1 MGTHPIFESDFD
13 CLTERTE
20 NVAMDLPKTAPKRK
34 EIDIYIDQKNQIE
47 PTIKRIKNKIQS
59 LDKIRD
65 IICVL
70 HGIGPDGCDS
80 VGSISMKLRNELSEE
95 GKLGKIK
102 IGNPHIELWHG
113 LPTLHCAIQKA

>member
-1 MGTHPIFESDFD
+1 
-13 CLTERTE
+13 
-20 NVAMDLPKTAPKRK
+20 MDLPKTAPKRK

>member
-1 MGTHPIFESDFD
+1 MQDVCTNLIYTAIY
-13 CLTERTE
+13 LTI
-20 NVAMDLPKTAPKRK
+20 VK
-34 EIDIYIDQKNQIE
+34 
-47 PTIKRIKNKIQS
+47 S

-80 VGSISMKLRNELSEE
+80 VGSISMKLRNELLEE
-95 GKLGKIK
+95 GKLEKIK

>member
-1 MGTHPIFESDFD
+1 VCSDGTYTIIY
-13 CLTERTE
+13 LTL
-20 NVAMDLPKTAPKRK
+20 VK
-34 EIDIYIDQKNQIE
+34 
-47 PTIKRIKNKIQS
+47 S

-65 IICVL
+65 LICVL

-80 VGSISMKLRNELSEE
+80 VGSISMKLRNDLSEE
-95 GKLGKIK
+95 GKLEKIK

>member
-1 MGTHPIFESDFD
+1 MNHHYHRTINQFQFFHRPFQRKKHVQDVCTNLMYAAIF
-13 CLTERTE
+13 LTI
-20 NVAMDLPKTAPKRK
+20 VK
-34 EIDIYIDQKNQIE
+34 
-47 PTIKRIKNKIQS
+47 S

-80 VGSISMKLRNELSEE
+80 VGSISMKLRNELLEE
-95 GKLGKIK
+95 GKLEKVK

>member
-1 MGTHPIFESDFD
+1 MQVFIFERENHVWVVCSNGTVIY
-13 CLTERTE
+13 LTL
-20 NVAMDLPKTAPKRK
+20 VK
-34 EIDIYIDQKNQIE
+34 
-47 PTIKRIKNKIQS
+47 S

-65 IICVL
+65 LICVL

-95 GKLGKIK
+95 GKLEKIK